1 MKPKITRYNASNART
16 SQEEATQVP
25 SMAMLKR
32 GVFRL
37 NTRLLK
43 LLAAEIGDGVEFLH
57 DETMNEWYVAKAGNG
72 LPIRKA
78 RHNGGTVHSA
88 VVRRAIEKHTEVEHG
103 RFLVASEPTDIG
115 GTKCYAILTGSAK
128 MKAA

>member
-16 SQEEATQVP
+16 RPNEARITP
-25 SMAMLKR
+25 SIAMQKH
-32 GVFRL
+32 GQFRL
-37 NTRLLK
+37 NNRLMALLK
-43 LLAAEIGDGVEFLH
+43 AKVGDGVEFIH
-57 DETMNEWYVAKAGNG
+57 DENMNDWYIAKDQNG
-72 LPIRKA
+72 LTIRTTK
-78 RHNGGTVHSA
+78 HNGGTVHS
-88 VVRRAIEKHTEVEHG
+88 VIIRAAMQRSMELEHG